1 MPVNIDYGIGQTTAA
16 GASAARRQFI
26 SVDAGATFE
35 TDHLRTQGMNI
46 LRVYGY
52 HQNAGAGVT
61 LQPQFA
67 IDMADGSPGNPPIL
81 RWFDFPSAVIITA
94 SAPREVTFNFA
105 AKFIRVKVTG
115 DAAINVNTLQVI
127 LSCSQGG
134 GGN

>member
-1 MPVNIDYGIGQTTAA
+1 MPVNLDYGIGQNTTA
-16 GASAARRQFI
+16 GASAAFREFI
-26 SVDAGATFE
+26 SVDAGATVN

-46 LRVYGY
+46 LRIYGY
-52 HQNAGAGVT
+52 HQTANAGVT

-67 IDMADGSPGNPPIL
+67 IDMTDGIPNPQL

-94 SAPREVTFNFA
+94 NAPREITFNFA
-105 AKFIRVKVTG
+105 AKFIRVAVSG
-115 DAAINVNTLQVI
+115 DAAINVTTLQVI